1 MNQRDIFLA
10 NLGPVTGQEQD
21 GTRPVVIISGN
32 ALNENTDICIICPI
46 TSHIKNFPGSMVLKK
61 NEQNGLHADTEVI
74 TFQVRVLSQKRL
86 IRQIGTVSEDELAK
100 IREGLVEVL
109 TY

>member
-10 NLGPVTGQEQD
+10 DLGPVIGQEQD
-21 GTRPVVIISGN
+21 GTWPVVIISGN
-32 ALNENTDICIICPI
+32 ALNENTDVCIICPV
-46 TSHIKNFPGSMVLKK
+46 TSRIKNFPGSMVLKK
-61 NEQNGLHADTEVI
+61 NRQNGLRADSEVI

-86 IRQIGTVSEDELAK
+86 IRQLGTVSEEELAK

>member
-1 MNQRDIFLA
+1 MA
-10 NLGPVTGQEQD
+10 NKITY
-21 GTRPVVIISGN
+21 IST
-32 ALNENTDICIICPI
+32 LPE
-46 TSHIKNFPGSMVLKK
+46 
-61 NEQNGLHADTEVI
+61 EVAAA
-74 TFQVRVLSQKRL
+74 VRVLSQKRL